1 MRTLPIL
8 LAALLLPTIAAAQI
22 HDPRKFSCVAVR
34 GQFVPECNGSL
45 CEGGSVTGDL
55 QGRFTTRITH
65 QYAAGTGWLY
75 SGWTRIE
82 LAGGKG
88 RIETLDEGTTPSQG
102 DGGTDQA
109 SASQVLVLTEATS
122 GAYQGQQGLLVLTGG
137 HAVGKPAAYAGRV
150 CRALGSR

>member
-8 LAALLLPTIAAAQI
+8 LATLLLPTLAIAQI

-34 GQFVPECNGSL
+34 GQFVPECNGTV
-45 CEGGSVTGDL
+45 CDTGRVTGDL

-88 RIETLDEGTTPSQG
+88 RIETLDEGTTPNQG
-102 DGGTDQA
+102 DGGPDQA
-109 SASQVLVLTEATS
+109 NAAQVLVLTEATT
-122 GAYQGQQGLLVLTGG
+122 GAYQGQQGSLVLTGG
-137 HAVGKPAAYAGRV
+137 HAVGQPAAYAGRV
-150 CRALGSR
+150 CRPLPAR